1 MELNPQDRALIAALA
16 DGLPLVQRP
25 YDALAD
31 RLGISPE
38 QVVSGLSRLTGDG
51 TIRRLGVV
59 VRHHELGYRAN
70 AMVVWAIPEAEV
82 ADIGRRLGACAEVT
96 LCYRRP
102 SRPPGWP
109 YTLFTMVHG
118 RDRPGV
124 TAAVAAMAE
133 REGVAHYRHELLF
146 SLRRFKQCGARYGLR
161 QAAE

>member
-1 MELNPQDRALIAALA
+1 MELSPHDRALIAAMA
-16 DGLPLVQRP
+16 DGLPLVARP
-25 YDALAD
+25 YDILAERTGLSAVQVME
-31 RLGISPE
+31 RLG
-38 QVVSGLSRLTGDG
+38 RLTEAGI
-51 TIRRLGVV
+51 IRRLGVV

-82 ADIGRRLGACAEVT
+82 DEIGARLGACAEVS

-102 SRPPGWP
+102 ARPPDWP

-118 RDRPGV
+118 HDRAMV
-124 TAAVAAMAE
+124 AAAVAAMAG

-146 SLRRFKQCGARYGLR
+146 SLRRFKQCGARYGVR